1 MYFSLSPGGRPII
14 QDVFFHDREVLYP
27 EEASL
32 FAVSMLFLA
41 EQGNTYSCCET
52 AEWLRGAGYVKIRPI
67 TMKKG
72 TEDWDG
78 GLLEAVRRVGK

>member
-1 MYFSLSPGGRPII
+1 M
-14 QDVFFHDREVLYP
+14 
-27 EEASL
+27 
-32 FAVSMLFLA
+32 SMLFVA
-41 EQGNTYSCCET
+41 EQGNTYSCRET
-52 AEWLRGAGYVKIRPI
+52 AEWLRGYLKIRPI

>member
-1 MYFSLSPGGRPII
+1 MYSSLSPGGRPII

-41 EQGNTYSCCET
+41 EQGNTYSCRET
-52 AEWLRGAGYVKIRPI
+52 AEWPRGVGYLKIRPI